1 MAVFLS
7 EIYGQIMKRDIN
19 VKEFLEQTL
28 LCAVA
33 IGVVF
38 HLNSKISPKSQ
49 QDTKPQEHKVEHL
62 DSAQVDS
69 VRNIQKKWVLSE
81 NIKSR

>member
-1 MAVFLS
+1 
-7 EIYGQIMKRDIN
+7 MKRDIN

-28 LCAVA
+28 LCAAA
-33 IGVVF
+33 IGIVF
-38 HLNSKISPKSQ
+38 HLNSKFSPKSQ
-49 QDTKPQEHKVEHL
+49 QDIQPQEYKVEQL

-69 VRNIQKKWVLSE
+69 VRNIQKMWVLSN